1 MFCPISGYTVLKEH
15 PPFRDRIPEQL
26 LSAHCNDKKCRPLI
40 SRQEDSIQDL
50 HKSLESFWPETS
62 LMISS
67 KRVLKGFQ
75 TCLSFYFSLD
85 LWPSRCLSQTL
96 EDGACKDPGRAILP
110 SPSVIH
116 TSLWYFCEAFRLLSN
131 AVSVF
136 LSGHLPFLLKIKNKQ
151 TNKHQ
156 QQQQQKS

>member
-15 PPFRDRIPEQL
+15 TPFRDRIPEQL

-50 HKSLESFWPETS
+50 QWLQITGELCAKIPETS

-110 SPSVIH
+110 SPVIH
-116 TSLWYFCEAFRLLSN
+116 TSLWYFCEAFRGISLVVQCSLG
-131 AVSVF
+131 VSEWSF
-136 LSGHLPFLLKIKNKQ
+136 AFSIKK
-151 TNKHQ
+151 K
-156 QQQQQKS
+156 K